1 MAMLGSVMM
10 GGATYSI
17 ILSGGLTRSLL
28 KGVKVAR
35 TRGANLLDG
44 LSCGGVGLIP
54 YGGAVLYAASQA
66 SATGLVSADFGA
78 MDFIPYTY
86 HCMLLIVVYWVSIAT
101 GWGSSFED
109 ESSENS

>member
-1 MAMLGSVMM
+1 M
-10 GGATYSI
+10 
-17 ILSGGLTRSLL
+17 
-28 KGVKVAR
+28 
-35 TRGANLLDG
+35 DG
-44 LSCGGVGLIP
+44 LSCGAVGLIP
-54 YGGAVLYAASQA
+54 YGGAVLFAASQA